1 MSATAALRHKTFS
14 RKQVAIRQR
23 LLELAA
29 DFEAQNGYKPP
40 YWELVKLART
50 GENGNLDPALIWLR
64 VPNLPRANGAR
75 KIGYPKPY
83 QGRVQISVFPRSRQF
98 HQFPVRRF
106 VTVLRLEIG
115 GQFKKSLSDR
125 HLFPGKRLVSER
137 SGCAHPFRNGS
148 DPAERLQN

>member
-1 MSATAALRHKTFS
+1 MPVMSAFLTMRGFSAPTVTLSRH
-14 RKQVAIRQR
+14 
-23 LLELAA
+23 
-29 DFEAQNGYKPP
+29 FEEQG
-40 YWELVKLART
+40 
-50 GENGNLDPALIWLR
+50 
-64 VPNLPRANGAR
+64 PRANGAR

-137 SGCAHPFRNGS
+137 SGCAHPFRIGS
-148 DPAERLQN
+148 DPAERVQN

>member
-64 VPNLPRANGAR
+64 VPNLPRAVR
-75 KIGYPKPY
+75 TRPLLK
-83 QGRVQISVFPRSRQF
+83 VSRQ
-98 HQFPVRRF
+98 
-106 VTVLRLEIG
+106 
-115 GQFKKSLSDR
+115 SDCR
-125 HLFPGKRLVSER
+125 CTKT
-137 SGCAHPFRNGS
+137 AHG
-148 DPAERLQN
+148 